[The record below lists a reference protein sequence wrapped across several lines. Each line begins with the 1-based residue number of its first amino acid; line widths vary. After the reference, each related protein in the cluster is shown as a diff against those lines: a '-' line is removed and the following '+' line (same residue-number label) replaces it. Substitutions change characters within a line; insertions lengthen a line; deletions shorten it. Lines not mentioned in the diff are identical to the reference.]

1 MKNTIKIL
9 CFLILIIVIA
19 ILLLIF
25 QNEKQKKE
33 NDSGGGNT
41 VQEKSDQE
49 KAEEFAEKMKPK
61 IEEDLHKMDIHN
73 FIKSITFEK
82 DVTINPMGDIVI
94 NGYVNDEPVKY
105 NFSASL
111 QYRSKKIGSMS
122 YSYEL
127 SIRFRDWEKY
137 KDEPELKKNFL
148 KSLPKKEREQYLKDV
163 GEKE

>member
-1 MKNTIKIL
+1 MRKTMKFSI
-9 CFLILIIVIA
+9 IIVVVIISLTA
-19 ILLLIF
+19 FIVQYINQSLS
-25 QNEKQKKE
+25 
-33 NDSGGGNT
+33 DDV

-49 KAEEFAEKMKPK
+49 KAAEFAEKMKPK
-61 IEEDLHKMDIHN
+61 IEEYLHKMDIHD

-94 NGYVNDEPVKY
+94 DGYVNDEPVKY

-137 KDEPELKKNFL
+137 KDEPELKENFL
-148 KSLPKKEREQYLKDV
+148 KSLPKKEREQYLKDI
-163 GEKE
+163 GKKE

>member
-1 MKNTIKIL
+1 MRNTMKFPI
-9 CFLILIIVIA
+9 IIVVVIISLTA
-19 ILLLIF
+19 FIVQYINQSLS
-25 QNEKQKKE
+25 
-33 NDSGGGNT
+33 DDV

-137 KDEPELKKNFL
+137 KDEPELKENFL

>member
-1 MKNTIKIL
+1 MRNTMKFSI
-9 CFLILIIVIA
+9 IIVVVIISVTA
-19 ILLLIF
+19 FIVQYINQSLS
-25 QNEKQKKE
+25 
-33 NDSGGGNT
+33 DDV

-61 IEEDLHKMDIHN
+61 IEEDLHKMDIHD

-94 NGYVNDEPVKY
+94 DGYVNDEPVKY

-137 KDEPELKKNFL
+137 KDEPELKENFL
-148 KSLPKKEREQYLKDV
+148 KSLPKKEREQYLKDI

>member
-1 MKNTIKIL
+1 MRNTMKFSI
-9 CFLILIIVIA
+9 IIVVVI
-19 ILLLIF
+19 ISVTVFIVQYINQSLS
-25 QNEKQKKE
+25 
-33 NDSGGGNT
+33 DDV

-61 IEEDLHKMDIHN
+61 IEEDLHKIDIHN

-111 QYRSKKIGSMS
+111 QYRSK
-122 YSYEL
+122 
-127 SIRFRDWEKY
+127 R
-137 KDEPELKKNFL
+137 
-148 KSLPKKEREQYLKDV
+148 
-163 GEKE
+163 